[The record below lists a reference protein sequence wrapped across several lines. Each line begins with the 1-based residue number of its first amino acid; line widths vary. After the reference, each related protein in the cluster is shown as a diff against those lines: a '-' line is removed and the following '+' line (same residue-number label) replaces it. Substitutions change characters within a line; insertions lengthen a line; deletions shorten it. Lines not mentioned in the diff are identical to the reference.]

1 MSRSLR
7 PTPDVPARLPNR
19 SASAGYLSHMLRP
32 FRAAGAAVTLAALA
46 ACASSFQLD
55 RYETNEALYGAA
67 REQFDAERWDNA
79 VAAFE
84 QLTLRLPAR
93 DTLLPRSHWYLGQT
107 HLRRDEALLAAQSFV
122 RLVENFPGDSLADDA
137 LFEAARAYQSMW
149 RKPELDKAYGES
161 AIATYQTL
169 IAAYPQSPR
178 VADAQREIAV
188 LQDWMAQKDYRAAEY
203 YIRRRAYDSAIIFLQ
218 DVARLYPG
226 TPTARRATLD
236 LLGVYRRIRYAE
248 EAEAVCADLRTR
260 YPDDAEVRAACG
272 PGPTAPAAAPDSGAS
287 AR

>member
-1 MSRSLR
+1 MSRLPSPAADARVR
-7 PTPDVPARLPNR
+7 PPNR
-19 SASAGYLSHMLRP
+19 SAPTGYHRVMLRSL
-32 FRAAGAAVTLAALA
+32 RGVAAALA
-46 ACASSFQLD
+46 LAAVAACATSFQLD
-55 RYETNEALYGAA
+55 RYETNEALFAA
-67 REQFDAERWDNA
+67 SREQFDAGRWDNA
-79 VAAFE
+79 VAGFE

-93 DTLLPRSHWYLGQT
+93 DTLLPRAHWFLGQA
-107 HLRRDEALLAAQSFV
+107 HLRRDESLLAAQSFV
-122 RLVENFPGDSLADDA
+122 RLVENFAGDTLADDA
-137 LFEAARAYQSMW
+137 LYEAARAYQSMW

-203 YIRRRAYDSAIIFLQ
+203 YLRRRAYDSAIIFLQ

-226 TPTARRATLD
+226 TPTARRATFD
-236 LLGVYRRIRYAE
+236 LLDVYRRIRYTE

-272 PGPTAPAAAPDSGAS
+272 AGAAAPAAAPDSGATV
-287 AR
+287 R

>member
-1 MSRSLR
+1 MLRSLR
-7 PTPDVPARLPNR
+7 AV
-19 SASAGYLSHMLRP
+19 
-32 FRAAGAAVTLAALA
+32 GAALALAVVA
-46 ACASSFQLD
+46 ACASTFQVD
-55 RYETNEALYGAA
+55 RFETNETLFTAS
-67 REQFDAERWDNA
+67 RTQFEAERWDNA
-79 VAAFE
+79 VLGFE

-93 DTLLPRSHWYLGQT
+93 DTLLPRAHWFLGQA
-107 HLRRDEALLAAQSFV
+107 HLRRDESLLAAQSFV
-122 RLVENFPGDSLADDA
+122 RLVENFPGDTLADDA
-137 LFEAARAYQSMW
+137 LYEAARAYQSMW

-188 LQDWMAQKDYRAAEY
+188 LQDWLAQKDYLAAEY

-236 LLGVYRRIRYAE
+236 LLGVYRRLRYTE
-248 EAEAVCADLRTR
+248 EADAVCTDLRTR
-260 YPDDAEVRAACG
+260 YPADEEVRAACG
-272 PGPTAPAAAPDSGAS
+272 AGPAAPTAPPDSGATV
-287 AR
+287 R

>member
-1 MSRSLR
+1 MFRSLR
-7 PTPDVPARLPNR
+7 AV
-19 SASAGYLSHMLRP
+19 
-32 FRAAGAAVTLAALA
+32 GAALVLSVAA

-55 RYETNEALYGAA
+55 RFETNEALYAA
-67 REQFDAERWDNA
+67 SLGQFEAERWDNA
-79 VAAFE
+79 VAGFE

-93 DTLLPRSHWYLGQT
+93 DTLLPRAHWYLGQA

-122 RLVENFPGDSLADDA
+122 RLVENFAGDSLADDA
-137 LFEAARAYQSMW
+137 LFEAGRAYQSMW

-188 LQDWMAQKDYRAAEY
+188 LQDWMAQKDYLAASY
-203 YIRRRAYDSAIIFLQ
+203 YVRRRAYDSAIIFLQ
-218 DVARLYPG
+218 DVARLYPD

-236 LLGVYRRIRYAE
+236 LLGVYRRIRYTE
-248 EAEAVCADLRTR
+248 EADAVCADLRTR
-260 YPDDAEVRAACG
+260 YPNDAEVREACG
-272 PGPTAPAAAPDSGAS
+272 AAAATPATPADSGAV
-287 AR
+287 AG